1 VEGQGE
7 SGSDVLTIGQ
17 LARYTGVPAKTV
29 RYYHSIGLLPEPARD
44 ISGYRRY
51 IAGDAIA
58 LMKVRALAEAGIP
71 LAQIPAL
78 LTASPADLAT
88 AIDQIDDD
96 LEQHITRLQD
106 TRRRLRTLTDRDPPL
121 PPGVANY
128 LDLLR
133 RVGLSREWV
142 SMEHD
147 LWILAFA
154 THPEAAA
161 ALLADQYQAKTLA
174 EVQQVYRDY
183 DQARD
188 LNPDDPRLKQL
199 ADRILRI
206 TRDRYSHQPPPAP
219 PADSPVPALI
229 QDMINSTSPAWK
241 RLDRYLRAGLANPHL
256 PSTQQT

>member
-1 VEGQGE
+1 VEGQAE

-29 RYYHSIGLLPEPARD
+29 RYYHSICLLPEPARD
-44 ISGYRRY
+44 TSGYRRY
-51 IAGDAIA
+51 SAGDAIA

-78 LTASPADLAT
+78 LTASPADRAT
-88 AIDQIDDD
+88 AIDQIDHD

-128 LDLLR
+128 LDLLQ

-188 LNPDDPRLKQL
+188 LNVDDPRLKQL
-199 ADRILRI
+199 ADRILSI
-206 TRDRYSHQPPPAP
+206 TRDRYTHQPPPAP
-219 PADSPVPALI
+219 PADSPIPALI

-241 RLDRYLRAGLANPHL
+241 RLDRYLRAGLANPQL
-256 PSTQQT
+256 PSTEQT